1 MEKKI
6 KWLREGKQLRAT
18 VPVAP
23 RGFESYLREEDMDPI
38 QAWCEQV
45 GYGRRM
51 SFDTF
56 KFKTRAEI
64 TAFLLKWS

>member
-23 RGFESYLREEDMDPI
+23 RGFESYLREADMDPI

-45 GYGRRM
+45 GYGRRT